1 MKLAKCVAFLNVLN
15 LVTGD
20 KNKNIIKDEKEVF
33 KKINSKLTANR
44 AENYDKFWDSVNNSF
59 AKINLTLNIDTG
71 SNVLDKYLNLC
82 SLMQKLTWGNKL
94 FIKAINK
101 EESHIISDCYNKT
114 DEGDYLLLID
124 DTPRVPDVSTDSLSN
139 FPFDNRNI
147 IARVLNKLRSSD
159 RNYIVL
165 TKKSIPLG
173 SGLGG
178 GSSDAATVI
187 NQLFKGRLYD
197 LATIGSDVPFLASK
211 CKSTAFMSHSGDTA
225 CVFGI
230 GDKMYEFYNK
240 IYSDWVY
247 LVIPQENVSTE
258 LVYRKARDL
267 LKGGKIRKRDIHRVI
282 METVRKVEGLADIK
296 ALVPDNDLERCVEN
310 AKVTRLS
317 KILKKAFRSFGMT
330 GSGCSFFVFA
340 DDDSEVTSIRDKYK
354 KPLMIVK
361 TKFKYDTEEHE
372 YEYL

>member
-1 MKLAKCVAFLNVLN
+1 MKLVKCLAFLNVLN

-44 AENYDKFWDSVNNSF
+44 AENYHKFWDSVDNSF
-59 AKINLTLNIDTG
+59 AKINLTLNIDTS
-71 SNVLDKYLNLC
+71 SNVSDKYLNLC
-82 SLMQKLTWGNKL
+82 SLMQKLTWGNEL
-94 FIKAINK
+94 FIKTINK
-101 EESHIISDCYNKT
+101 EESGIISDYYNKT
-114 DEGDYLLLID
+114 DEGDYVLLID
-124 DTPRVPDVSTDSLSN
+124 DTPPAPDVSTDNLLN

-147 IARVLNKLRSSD
+147 LARVLNKLRSSD

-165 TKKSIPLG
+165 TRKRIPLG

-187 NQLFKGRLYD
+187 NQLFKSRLYD

-211 CKSTAFMSHSGDTA
+211 CDTA

-247 LVIPQENVSTE
+247 LLIPQENVSTE
-258 LVYRKARDL
+258 LVYKKARDL
-267 LKGGKIRKRDIHRVI
+267 LKVGKIRKRDIHKVI
-282 METVRKVEGLADIK
+282 LETVMKVERLEDLK
-296 ALVPDNDLERCVEN
+296 ALVPDNDLEQCIENVEV
-310 AKVTRLS
+310 KRLR
-317 KILKKAFRSFGMT
+317 KILKKGFRSFGMS
-330 GSGCSFFVFA
+330 GSGCSFFLFA
-340 DDDSEVTSIRDKYK
+340 NDDSEVTSIRNKYK

-361 TKFKYDTEEHE
+361 TKFKYGTEEHE

>member
-1 MKLAKCVAFLNVLN
+1 MKLMKCVAFLNVLN

-20 KNKNIIKDEKEVF
+20 KNKNLIKDEEEVF
-33 KKINSKLTANR
+33 KKINSKLTASR
-44 AENYDKFWDSVNNSF
+44 AENYDKFWDSVDNSF
-59 AKINLTLNIDTG
+59 AKINLTLNIDTS

-101 EESHIISDCYNKT
+101 EESDIISDYYNKT
-114 DEGDYLLLID
+114 DEGDYMLLID
-124 DTPRVPDVSTDSLSN
+124 DTPPVPDVTTDNLLN
-139 FPFDNRNI
+139 FPFDNSNI

-178 GSSDAATVI
+178 GSSDAATVT
-187 NQLFKGRLYD
+187 NQLFKSRLYD
-197 LATIGSDVPFLASK
+197 LSKIGSDVPFLASK
-211 CKSTAFMSHSGDTA
+211 CKLTAYIDHSGDTA

-230 GDKMYEFYNK
+230 GDKMYEFYNQ

-247 LVIPQENVSTE
+247 LLIPYENVSTE

-267 LKGGKIRKRDIHRVI
+267 LRGGKIRKRDIQRVI
-282 METVRKVEGLADIK
+282 METVRKVDRLGDLK
-296 ALVPDNDLERCVEN
+296 ALVPDNDLEQCVEN
-310 AKVTRLS
+310 INVKRLR
-317 KILKKAFRSFGMT
+317 KILKKAFRSFGMS
-330 GSGCSFFVFA
+330 GSGCSFFAFA
-340 DDDSEVTSIRDKYK
+340 NDDSEVTSIRDEYK